1 MNGLHDTQVHGDVR
15 AYTVAKS
22 QVMVQGFE
30 AGKRAV
36 LMCAAPVVTEGRVEP
51 CSL

>member
-1 MNGLHDTQVHGDVR
+1 MNGLHDTHVHGDVR
-15 AYTVAKS
+15 ACTVAKS
-22 QVMVQGFE
+22 E

-36 LMCAAPVVTEGRVEP
+36 LMCVAPVVTEGSVEP